1 MKDVQYCLR
10 SAMIKIEQWE
20 VWWATVKYE
29 DSDEEKIRP
38 VVILDCNNAF
48 CIDVAKVTTH
58 KPRDLFDH
66 QITDLESCGLHRAST
81 VRLDKKNPNKR
92 KPAKNQAGKVEQS
105 RYFSAEDYTQKK
117 MKSIAAMRCF
127 FYLSIS
133 KIVSCPLL
141 FLNL

>member
-20 VWWATVKYE
+20 VRWATVKYE

-66 QITDLESCGLHRAST
+66 QITDIESCGLHRAST
-81 VRLDKKNPNKR
+81 VRLDKKIPISESQLKT
-92 KPAKNQAGKVEQS
+92 KLGK
-105 RYFSAEDYTQKK
+105 
-117 MKSIAAMRCF
+117 
-127 FYLSIS
+127 LSKADIFQL
-133 KIVSCPLL
+133 KIILRRR
-141 FLNL
+141 